1 VSLQQYTDSHV
12 PEWHYLTAVRVTA
25 YPVNIH
31 GQQWWGERYERWV
44 PMFSRNTY
52 SGNGKFIPVFTQ
64 TERN

>member
-31 GQQWWGERYERWV
+31 GQQWWGERYER
-44 PMFSRNTY
+44 
-52 SGNGKFIPVFTQ
+52 
-64 TERN
+64 